1 MASRAAAV
9 ALCGLATLAGC
20 SSGSEEPDADAS
32 LAVYVSLPLRGPQGA
47 GGRDARDGA
56 KLALAD
62 AGGQA
67 AGVSIEAQYLDD
79 TDGRTWTPEA
89 AAANARAASE
99 DSTAIAYLGD
109 FTSGA
114 TRASLPVTNEAHLL
128 QVSPASGA
136 VDLVAPDPG
145 SDELPGAQ
153 PSGER
158 SFGRVIPA
166 DDAQARGAAGWV
178 ERLGVRRV
186 ATLSD
191 GTAFGDVLVDEFSI
205 ALEGVD
211 VTRRDDPQLLYFGG
225 TADREPA
232 SAVRGFPQGLMASD
246 AVLEPDAVLGQPDG
260 TRATSAALDP
270 SQLPPAGRE
279 FTTAFEER
287 YGRRA
292 GRYAAYGYEAMAV
305 ILDSIER
312 ASDPTDREAVVD
324 AFFETADRDSVLG
337 RYSIDEVGDTTLERL
352 SGYRIERGR
361 PRPAAE
367 LSSGP

>member
-1 MASRAAAV
+1 MVIRAAAT
-9 ALCGLATLAGC
+9 ALCVLAILSGC
-20 SSGSEEPDADAS
+20 SADSEEPDTDAT
-32 LAVYVSLPLRGPQGA
+32 LAVYVSLPLRGAQGQD
-47 GGRDARDGA
+47 GRDARDGA

-62 AGGQA
+62 AGDET
-67 AGVSIEAQYLDD
+67 AGVSIEPRYLDD
-79 TDGRTWTPEA
+79 TDGRTWTPDA
-89 AAANARAASE
+89 AAANARAATE

-109 FTSGA
+109 FASGA

-145 SDELPGAQ
+145 SDEVPGSQ

-166 DDAQARGAAGWV
+166 DDAQARAAADWV
-178 ERLGVRRV
+178 ERLGLRRV

-191 GTAFGDVLVDEFSI
+191 GSDFGDVLVDEFSI
-205 ALEGVD
+205 ALERVD

-232 SAVRGFPQGLMASD
+232 SAVRGFPAGLMASD
-246 AVLEPDAVLGQPDG
+246 AVLEPEAVRGQPDG

-270 SQLPPAGRE
+270 GQLPPAGGE
-279 FTTAFEER
+279 FTAAFEER
-287 YGRRA
+287 FDRRP

-305 ILDSIER
+305 TLDSIER
-312 ASDPTDREAVVD
+312 ASDPTDRAAVVD
-324 AFFETADRDSVLG
+324 AFFETAERDSVLG
-337 RYSIDEVGDTTLERL
+337 PYSIDEVGDTTLERL
-352 SGYRIERGR
+352 GAYRVEHGR
-361 PRPAAE
+361 ARPVGE